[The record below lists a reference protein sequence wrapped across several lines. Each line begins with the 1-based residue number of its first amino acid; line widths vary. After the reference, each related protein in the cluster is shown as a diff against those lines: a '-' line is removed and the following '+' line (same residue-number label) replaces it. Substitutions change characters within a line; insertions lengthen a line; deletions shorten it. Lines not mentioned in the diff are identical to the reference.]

1 MYYFQYFYLSLYYRM
16 NSTSNK
22 KTLFKKFKTFL
33 KKYNFLRKKKKNT
46 VHYTK
51 KSSSPKSTSNKS
63 NTSSSNKSS
72 DIPVYKISPPP
83 SAPILAKYIKLPREQ
98 SLKSS
103 RKYSKSSSNS
113 PKSSPKSSPRHSPVY
128 SSKNKLF
135 NNLVLFYAK
144 LFAKKLPE
152 YVIFTQN
159 EDSYTFTLTSNTGI
173 QKNIKFKNLDDFLT
187 SFHKIITLFIT
198 TCKIPFL
205 CRPKTI
211 KLLKNINDIYLN
223 YYNNPSDLYNIYN
236 LIINIYTLINR
247 IALENLHKK
256 DKKFVFIN
264 KCRLLLEIYLPESN
278 VKSDDL

>member
-1 MYYFQYFYLSLYYRM
+1 M

-46 VHYTK
+46 VYYTK

-63 NTSSSNKSS
+63 HTSSSNKSS
-72 DIPVYKISPPP
+72 DIPVYRISPPP

-103 RKYSKSSSNS
+103 RNYSKSSSNS
-113 PKSSPKSSPRHSPVY
+113 SKSSPKSLPKSHDKNSPVY

-144 LFAKKLPE
+144 LFAKKLPD

-173 QKNIKFKNLDDFLT
+173 PKNIKFRNLDDFLT

-211 KLLKNINDIYLN
+211 KLLKNINELYIN
-223 YYNNPSDLYNIYN
+223 YYNNLSDLYNIYN

-247 IALENLHKK
+247 IALENLDKK

-278 VKSDDL
+278 VKSSDL

>member
-1 MYYFQYFYLSLYYRM
+1 M

-33 KKYNFLRKKKKNT
+33 KKYNFLRKKKKT

-63 NTSSSNKSS
+63 HTSSSNKSS